1 MGQALDEIEAWMETI
16 LPAAPS
22 DADLMQAY
30 LAWVGNRYL
39 AAGIPADQI
48 AAYEAANPAFIS
60 VAGMQR
66 LLEKISL
73 AHRKL
78 SMNQCEDFS
87 R

>member
-1 MGQALDEIEAWMETI
+1 LEQALDEIEAWMETI

-22 DADLMQAY
+22 DEDLMQAY
-30 LAWVGNRYL
+30 LAWVGNRYS

-66 LLEKISL
+66 YWKKFRMPIES
-73 AHRKL
+73 
-78 SMNQCEDFS
+78 
-87 R
+87 